1 MNRYQMGTIT
11 MLVLVLALSGQ
22 AILAGDHG
30 KTTAVVN
37 DTCPIAGAEINQDKV
52 PQELTR
58 VFQEQK
64 VGFCCSGCPEE
75 WDKLNS
81 AEKAEKLDSVK
92 TR

>member
-1 MNRYQMGTIT
+1 
-11 MLVLVLALSGQ
+11 MLTLFLAAGGQ

-37 DTCPIAGAEINQDKV
+37 DACPITGAEINQDEV
-52 PQELTR
+52 PTELTR

-75 WDKLNS
+75 WDGLSN
-81 AEKAEKLDSVK
+81 AEKTEKLDSVK